1 MRKLDFLS
9 NSPKTFIFE
18 KSSNKTTFGGSLTL
32 IYIFIVFLIA
42 ITYAYNYYA
51 NDKYII
57 SYIKDE
63 QLRNIEQQQKLK
75 KDPEYNP
82 TLNFIV
88 DLSDQHGNSLSENFI
103 IYGPKGNILEKNK
116 PYSFKVSDFGFYI
129 LYKCLD
135 INCDLQ
141 PEDEIKYE
149 KQMYYRIRLREQMF
163 NLTLQENTKPIE
175 LTDGFIGRELIY
187 FL

>member
-57 SYIKDE
+57 SYIKDQSLKE
-63 QLRNIEQQQKLK
+63 IKQQEELNNDLK
-75 KDPEYNP
+75 YNP
-82 TLNFIV
+82 TLKHSYR
-88 DLSDQHGNSLSENFI
+88 LELGN
-103 IYGPKGNILEKNK
+103 
-116 PYSFKVSDFGFYI
+116 
-129 LYKCLD
+129 
-135 INCDLQ
+135 
-141 PEDEIKYE
+141 
-149 KQMYYRIRLREQMF
+149 
-163 NLTLQENTKPIE
+163 
-175 LTDGFIGRELIY
+175 
-187 FL
+187 

>member
-57 SYIKDE
+57 SYIKD
-63 QLRNIEQQQKLK
+63 QKSILRK
-75 KDPEYNP
+75 
-82 TLNFIV
+82 TTR
-88 DLSDQHGNSLSENFI
+88 
-103 IYGPKGNILEKNK
+103 
-116 PYSFKVSDFGFYI
+116 
-129 LYKCLD
+129 
-135 INCDLQ
+135 
-141 PEDEIKYE
+141 
-149 KQMYYRIRLREQMF
+149 RI
-163 NLTLQENTKPIE
+163 
-175 LTDGFIGRELIY
+175 
-187 FL
+187 